1 MISADSVSSF
11 SSFAVLATDTQ
22 SFVFSNPTND
32 DLRALNPNPA
42 NILYSL
48 VSHHEQ
54 RNPLYLSVI
63 LGLELARAFRTEPF
77 R

>member
-1 MISADSVSSF
+1 MISGDSVSSF

-22 SFVFSNPTND
+22 SFVLSNPTND

-42 NILYSL
+42 NVVHNLI
-48 VSHHEQ
+48 SHHEE